1 MDTPQDAWALPINF
15 ISLLQRVL
23 STPFKC
29 TYCRR
34 CVWCIRTNQRDFAPA
49 KCSFVVSLTLDLCIN
64 EHIYKC
70 PV

>member
-34 CVWCIRTNQRDFAPA
+34 CVWCIRINQRDFAPA

-64 EHIYKC
+64 EH
-70 PV
+70 V